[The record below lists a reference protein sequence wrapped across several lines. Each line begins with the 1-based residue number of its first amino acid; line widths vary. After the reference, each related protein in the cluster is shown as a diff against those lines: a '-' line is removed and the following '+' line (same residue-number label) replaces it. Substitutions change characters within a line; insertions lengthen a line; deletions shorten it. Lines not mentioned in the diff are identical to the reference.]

1 LIRHSDFVIRYCL
14 TMTRIIPLPSHVVN
28 KIAAGEVVERP
39 ASVVKELMENA
50 VDAGA
55 TRIDV
60 ALEQGGV
67 ELVRVVDDG
76 CGLAADEL
84 PLAVASHATSKI
96 RSDEDLLAVATLG
109 FRGEALASI
118 ASVSRMVLR
127 SRQGESK
134 AGAEL
139 DVVGGTHGEPVPCG
153 VPVGTLIEVRQ
164 LFFNTP
170 VRRKFLRSTQTEMAA
185 ASEAFARL
193 ALGYPQI
200 HFTLAHNGRVQ
211 HDLPPTADWRERIAG
226 LFDRELADN
235 LIDVESSDGQVRLS
249 GYVANPQHSRPNNR
263 MQYLLLNGRAIRD
276 RSLQHALSEGFR
288 GLLMT
293 GRHPIGFLRLTL
305 PPETVDVNVH
315 PTKMEVR
322 FQDSGRLYSQLLGTI
337 RSRFLSSN
345 LTARMQSA
353 PADSAAQP
361 VGAAA
366 RGFALR
372 QQVVDWATAELAQRE
387 STLARSASEGAAGDT
402 ASSVLDR
409 SMGFQPVTDSLCDVP
424 PDRPGLSLHR
434 LDPAELGFPNRSS
447 AERDSRYRDV
457 PGHGAVPEA
466 YEPGASA
473 HPLTAAPATLSPRAD
488 GPLAMQILDSYLIAE
503 TDEGMVVIDQHA
515 LHERILYE
523 QIRQKVTRGAMER
536 QNLLVPEP
544 VDLAPAEAAA
554 ILEAAELL
562 TELGISVTSLGGSTV
577 LLSSY
582 PAMLAHFRPAELL
595 QALAGLL
602 LTAGRQPK
610 REDVLDKL
618 MHMIACKAAVKAGDR
633 LSLEEIAALLTQR
646 ELAQDAHHCPHGRP
660 TALVFTREE
669 LDRQFKRT

>member
-1 LIRHSDFVIRYCL
+1 MPPIV
-14 TMTRIIPLPSHVVN
+14 PLPPHVVN

-55 TRIDV
+55 RRIDV

-76 CGLAADEL
+76 CGLAPEEL
-84 PLAVASHATSKI
+84 LLAVTSHATSKI
-96 RSDEDLLAVATLG
+96 RSDEDLMAVATLG

-127 SRQGESK
+127 SRQPDAT

-139 DVVGGTHGEPVPCG
+139 EIVGGTQGQVVPCG
-153 VPVGTLIEVRQ
+153 CPIGTLIEVRQ

-185 ASEAFARL
+185 ASEAFTRL
-193 ALGYPQI
+193 ALGYPGI
-200 HFTLAHNGRVQ
+200 HFTFAHNGRVQ
-211 HDLPPTADWRERIAG
+211 HDLPPTTDWRERIAG

-235 LIDVESSDGQVRLS
+235 LIDVESIEGPIRLS
-249 GYVANPQHSRPNNR
+249 GFVANPQHSRPNNR

-276 RSLQHALSEGFR
+276 RSLQHALSEGYR

-305 PPETVDVNVH
+305 PPEQVDVNVH

-337 RSRFLSSN
+337 RTRFLSSN
-345 LTARMQSA
+345 LTARMQPVA
-353 PADSAAQP
+353 EAAATAQP

-366 RGFALR
+366 RTFALR
-372 QQVVDWATAELAQRE
+372 QQVVDWATAELARRAPSQNVNEEHAATATPFGPATADISLAPLE
-387 STLARSASEGAAGDT
+387 SSDAGWDQPEARSPLT
-402 ASSVLDR
+402 I
-409 SMGFQPVTDSLCDVP
+409 
-424 PDRPGLSLHR
+424 HR
-434 LDPAELGFPNRSS
+434 LDLAELNLPRR
-447 AERDSRYRDV
+447 A
-457 PGHGAVPEA
+457 PGEHGANGPPAHVGPSAAPE
-466 YEPGASA
+466 EPRASA
-473 HPLTAAPATLSPRAD
+473 HPLTSHAAVPLASRAE
-488 GPLAMQILDSYLIAE
+488 GPLAMQILDSYLVAE

-523 QIRQKVTRGAMER
+523 QIRNKVTAGAIER

-554 ILEAAELL
+554 VLEAAELL
-562 TELGISVTSLGGSTV
+562 TGLGISVSSFGGGTV

-582 PAMLAHFRPAELL
+582 PAMLSHFRPAELL
-595 QALAGLL
+595 QALAALL

-610 REDVLDKL
+610 PEDVLDSL

>member
-1 LIRHSDFVIRYCL
+1 
-14 TMTRIIPLPSHVVN
+14 MPRIIPLPPHVVN

-50 VDAGA
+50 IDAEA
-55 TRIDV
+55 RRIDV

-76 CGLAADEL
+76 CGLAPDEL
-84 PLAVASHATSKI
+84 LLAVTSHATSKI
-96 RSDEDLLAVATLG
+96 RSDEDLMAVGTLG

-118 ASVSRMVLR
+118 ASVSRMILR
-127 SRQGESK
+127 SRQSEST

-139 DVVGGTHGEPVPCG
+139 EIVGGTHREVAPCG
-153 VPVGTLIEVRQ
+153 CPVGTLIEVRQ

-170 VRRKFLRSTQTEMAA
+170 VRRKFLRTTQTEMAS
-185 ASEAFARL
+185 ASEAFTRL
-193 ALGYPQI
+193 ALGYPQV
-200 HFTLAHNGRVQ
+200 HFTLSHNGRVQ
-211 HDLPPTADWRERIAG
+211 YDLPPVTDWRERIAG

-235 LIDVESSDGQVRLS
+235 LIDVDSTEGAMRVS
-249 GYVANPQHSRPNNR
+249 GFVANPQHSRPNNR

-276 RSLQHALSEGFR
+276 RSLQHALGEGYR

-305 PPETVDVNVH
+305 PPELVDVNVH

-322 FQDSGRLYSQLLGTI
+322 FQDSGRLYSQLLGAI
-337 RSRFLSSN
+337 RARFLSSN
-345 LTARMQSA
+345 LTARMQGA
-353 PADSAAQP
+353 APPADDAGAVSG
-361 VGAAA
+361 GAAA
-366 RGFALR
+366 RTFALR
-372 QQVVDWATAELAQRE
+372 QQVVDWATAELARRAPVAGTALLEPPVGVQ
-387 STLARSASEGAAGDT
+387 TLACDARGD
-402 ASSVLDR
+402 
-409 SMGFQPVTDSLCDVP
+409 DSLKA
-424 PDRPGLSLHR
+424 GLQQPTDARQPLSIHR
-434 LDPAELGFPNRSS
+434 LDPAEMGLP
-447 AERDSRYRDV
+447 SRPPAV
-457 PGHGAVPEA
+457 CGA
-466 YEPGASA
+466 ASPA
-473 HPLTAAPATLSPRAD
+473 TAPAIPVPQLSDAVALAPRAD
-488 GPLAMQILDSYLIAE
+488 GPLAMQILDSYLVAE

-523 QIRQKVTRGAMER
+523 QSRAKVTSGAIER

-554 ILEAAELL
+554 VLEAAELL
-562 TELGISVTSLGGSTV
+562 SGLGITVSSFGGGTV
-577 LLSSY
+577 LLGSY

-595 QALAGLL
+595 QALAALL
-602 LTAGRQPK
+602 LTSGREPK
-610 REDVLDKL
+610 REDVLDSL

>member
-1 LIRHSDFVIRYCL
+1 
-14 TMTRIIPLPSHVVN
+14 MPRIIPLPPHVVN

-55 TRIDV
+55 RRIDV

-76 CGLAADEL
+76 CGLAPEEL
-84 PLAVASHATSKI
+84 LLAVTSHATSKI
-96 RSDEDLLAVATLG
+96 RSDEDLMAVATLG

-118 ASVSRMVLR
+118 ASVSRMLLR
-127 SRQGESK
+127 SRQPEAN

-139 DVVGGTHGEPVPCG
+139 EIVGGTHGQVAPCG
-153 VPVGTLIEVRQ
+153 CPAGTLIEVRQ

-185 ASEAFARL
+185 ASESFTRL
-193 ALGYPQI
+193 ALGYPGI
-200 HFTLAHNGRVQ
+200 HFTFAHNGRVQ
-211 HDLPPTADWRERIAG
+211 YDLPPTTDWRERIAG

-235 LIDVESSDGQVRLS
+235 LIDVESAEGPIRLS
-249 GYVANPQHSRPNNR
+249 GFVANPQHSRPNNR
-263 MQYLLLNGRAIRD
+263 MQFLLLNGRAIRD
-276 RSLQHALSEGFR
+276 RSLQHALSEGYR

-305 PPETVDVNVH
+305 PPEQVDVNVH

-337 RSRFLSSN
+337 RTRFLSSN
-345 LTARMQSA
+345 LTARMQPTA
-353 PADSAAQP
+353 EAASTMQP

-366 RGFALR
+366 RTFALR
-372 QQVVDWATAELAQRE
+372 QQVVDWATAELARRPLPTRSVSE
-387 STLARSASEGAAGDT
+387 AADEFTSAATAALDPGLATAGATT
-402 ASSVLDR
+402 AEP
-409 SMGFQPVTDSLCDVP
+409 QPMT
-424 PDRPGLSLHR
+424 DRPPLSIHL
-434 LDPAELGFPNRSS
+434 LDPAELNLPRRAAVESGFSDRSTGAS
-447 AERDSRYRDV
+447 AELD
-457 PGHGAVPEA
+457 G
-466 YEPGASA
+466 PGASA
-473 HPLTAAPATLSPRAD
+473 HPLTAQPGAVVPLASRAE
-488 GPLAMQILDSYLIAE
+488 GPLAMQILDSYLVAE

-523 QIRQKVTRGAMER
+523 QIRNKVTAGAIER

-554 ILEAAELL
+554 VLEAADIL
-562 TELGISVTSLGGSTV
+562 TGLGISVSTFGGGTV

-582 PAMLAHFRPAELL
+582 PAMLSHFRPAELL
-595 QALAGLL
+595 QALAALL

-610 REDVLDKL
+610 REDVLDSL

>member
-1 LIRHSDFVIRYCL
+1 
-14 TMTRIIPLPSHVVN
+14 MPRIIPLPPHVVN

-50 VDAGA
+50 IDAGA
-55 TRIDV
+55 KRIDV
-60 ALEQGGV
+60 VLEQGGV

-76 CGLAADEL
+76 SGLAADEL
-84 PLAVASHATSKI
+84 LLAVTSHATSKI
-96 RSDEDLLAVATLG
+96 RSDEDLMAVGTLG

-127 SRQGESK
+127 SRQSEST

-139 DVVGGTHGEPVPCG
+139 EVVGGTHGEVAPCG
-153 VPVGTLIEVRQ
+153 APVGTLIEVRQ

-170 VRRKFLRSTQTEMAA
+170 VRRKFLRTTQTEMAS
-185 ASEAFARL
+185 ASEAFTRL
-193 ALGYPQI
+193 ALGYPHV
-200 HFTLAHNGRVQ
+200 HFSLSHNGRVQ
-211 HDLPPTADWRERIAG
+211 YDLPPVADWRERIAG
-226 LFDRELADN
+226 LFDRELAES
-235 LIDVESSDGQVRLS
+235 LIDIESVEGPIRLS
-249 GYVANPQHSRPNNR
+249 GFVANPQHSRPNNR
-263 MQYLLLNGRAIRD
+263 MQYLLLNGRSIRD
-276 RSLQHALSEGFR
+276 RGLQHALGEGYR

-305 PPETVDVNVH
+305 PPELVDVNVH

-345 LTARMQSA
+345 LTARMQGASPAADA
-353 PADSAAQP
+353 PQGMQP
-361 VGAAA
+361 AGGAG
-366 RGFALR
+366 RSFALR
-372 QQVVDWATAELAQRE
+372 QQVVDWATAELARRGPAGQ
-387 STLARSASEGAAGDT
+387 GAALLEPSL
-402 ASSVLDR
+402 APDR
-409 SMGFQPVTDSLCDVP
+409 GADDRGVGFQPAIERGADFQPADVRTP
-424 PDRPGLSLHR
+424 LSIHR
-434 LDPAELGFPNRSS
+434 LDPAELGL
-447 AERDSRYRDV
+447 
-457 PGHGAVPEA
+457 PGRLPAVSDAQIPAAQPEVLPALAQPEA
-466 YEPGASA
+466 SA
-473 HPLTAAPATLSPRAD
+473 LPLTPRAD

-523 QIRQKVTRGAMER
+523 QIRGKVVRGAIEW

-554 ILEAAELL
+554 VLEAADLL
-562 TELGISVTSLGGSTV
+562 TGLGIAVSSFGGGTV

-595 QALAGLL
+595 QALAALL
-602 LTAGRQPK
+602 LTSGREPK
-610 REDVLDKL
+610 REDVLDSL

>member
-1 LIRHSDFVIRYCL
+1 
-14 TMTRIIPLPSHVVN
+14 MPRIIPLPPHIVN

-50 VDAGA
+50 IDAGA

-76 CGLAADEL
+76 CGLGADQL
-84 PLAVASHATSKI
+84 LLAVTSHATSKI
-96 RSDEDLLAVATLG
+96 RSDEDLMAVGTLG

-118 ASVSRMVLR
+118 ASVSRMILR
-127 SRQGESK
+127 SRQAEST

-139 DVVGGTHGEPVPCG
+139 EVVGGTHGNVAPCG
-153 VPVGTLIEVRQ
+153 APVGTLIEVRQ

-170 VRRKFLRSTQTEMAA
+170 VRRKFLRTTQTEMAS
-185 ASEAFARL
+185 ASEAFTRL
-193 ALGYPQI
+193 ALGYPHV
-200 HFTLAHNGRVQ
+200 HFSFSHNGRVQ
-211 HDLPPTADWRERIAG
+211 YDLPPVTDWRERIAG
-226 LFDRELADN
+226 LFDRELADS
-235 LIDVESSDGQVRLS
+235 LIDIESVEGPIRLS
-249 GYVANPQHSRPNNR
+249 GFVANPQHSRPNNR
-263 MQYLLLNGRAIRD
+263 MQYLLLNGRSIRD
-276 RSLQHALSEGFR
+276 RGLQHALGEGYR
-288 GLLMT
+288 GLMMT

-305 PPETVDVNVH
+305 PPELVDVNVH

-337 RSRFLSSN
+337 RARFLSSN
-345 LTARMQSA
+345 LTARMQGASPTADA
-353 PADSAAQP
+353 PQGMQP
-361 VGAAA
+361 AGAAG
-366 RGFALR
+366 RSFALR
-372 QQVVDWATAELAQRE
+372 QQVVDWATAELARRGPAGQ
-387 STLARSASEGAAGDT
+387 GAALLEPPVGVQALACEERGDDGLKAGLQQPSET
-402 ASSVLDR
+402 R
-409 SMGFQPVTDSLCDVP
+409 SP
-424 PDRPGLSLHR
+424 LSIHR
-434 LDPAELGFPNRSS
+434 LDPAELGLPGR
-447 AERDSRYRDV
+447 V
-457 PGHGAVPEA
+457 PAASETQVAAAHPEAVPALET
-466 YEPGASA
+466 PGASA
-473 HPLTAAPATLSPRAD
+473 LPLTARAD

-523 QIRQKVTRGAMER
+523 QIRGKVVRGAIER

-544 VDLAPAEAAA
+544 VDLSPAEAAA
-554 ILEAAELL
+554 VLEAADLL
-562 TELGISVTSLGGSTV
+562 TGLGIAVSSFGGGTV

-595 QALAGLL
+595 QALAALL
-602 LTAGRQPK
+602 LTSGREPK
-610 REDVLDKL
+610 REDVLDSL
-618 MHMIACKAAVKAGDR
+618 MHMIACKAAVKAGDK